1 MWTSYVDGISALL
14 AQLAQWLDG
23 SYGLAIVALAMVV
36 RLLLLPM
43 TLRAA
48 EQGWQRQQAMAALK
62 PELDRLRERHGKDA
76 VAHAR
81 ATQALYRERGISTG
95 LGSGL
100 LGMLVQIP
108 LGTGA
113 YAAVRAGAAGAGSF
127 LWIPKLARPDLW
139 LALIVALLSYAAILL
154 NPAMSAQ
161 TKTVLQLLP
170 VLISFVMVWHLAAAL
185 GLYWAGSGSVNVLQA
200 ALLRQRV
207 RRRAMP

>member
-1 MWTSYVDGISALL
+1 MWASYVDGISAVLT
-14 AQLAQWLDG
+14 QLAHRLDG
-23 SYGLAIVALAMVV
+23 SYGLAIVVLAIAV

-43 TLRAA
+43 TLRAS
-48 EQGWQRQQAMAALK
+48 EQAWQRQQAMAALK
-62 PELDRLRERHGKDA
+62 PELERLRERHGQDPI
-76 VAHAR
+76 AHAQ
-81 ATQALYRERGISTG
+81 ATQALYREHGISSG
-95 LGSGL
+95 LGSSL
-100 LGMLVQIP
+100 LAMLVQIP

-127 LWIPKLARPDLW
+127 LWITKLARPDLW

-161 TKTVLQLLP
+161 AKTALQLLP

-200 ALLRQRV
+200 AMLRQRV
-207 RRRAMP
+207 RRRMTS